1 MFTGDYGFFDYKYD
15 IVGYHGQDF
24 GGPAQLFYLA
34 FSAVLLVLLLR
45 ALRGLDQKR
54 LRHLVGW
61 TGVFMILL
69 YLGKTA
75 WESYYDLLRSGSFNT
90 GLLPLD
96 TCSLVM
102 PAALLAGF
110 GRGKAQ
116 RLGECWL
123 ATGGVLGGLATM
135 VSLNALNYYPFLSFG
150 GFYSMLWHFLMV
162 LLGLLLG
169 RSGLW
174 QEKRTPDLGY
184 RLHLLASLVVIPVDF
199 LFGFDFMMY
208 RQLGGI
214 PLFEDLASKLSG
226 QGLGFLNPLLMLG
239 LYWLGFQL
247 VSGLPRLLRGL
258 LHSGRPGGAP
268 RPRSV

>member
-15 IVGYHGQDF
+15 IPGYHGQDF
-24 GGPAQLFYLA
+24 GGPAQFFYLA
-34 FSAVLLVLLLR
+34 LSAVLLTLLLR
-45 ALRGLDQKR
+45 ALRGLDRNR
-54 LRHLVGW
+54 LRRFVGW

-75 WESYYDLLRSGSFNT
+75 WESYYDLQRSGSFNT

-174 QEKRTPDLGY
+174 QEKQTPALGY

-199 LFGFDFMMY
+199 IFGFDFMMY

-214 PLFEDLASKLSG
+214 PFFEDLASKLSG
-226 QGLGFLNPLLMLG
+226 RGLGFLNPLLMLG

-247 VSGLPRLLRGL
+247 VSGLPRLAHSLR
-258 LHSGRPGGAP
+258 HSGKGLSAKTRPI
-268 RPRSV
+268 